1 MNNIKNRKKFNISTI
16 DLKWS
21 ARIFMISVLFAF
33 TISIFAYILMLL
45 FAEPEPLSEVII
57 NTASAAT
64 AKVTVTSNYIN
75 PIWAIFIFNSIAASC
90 AIIGTGLFMLVHRV
104 LISDI
109 DIRPKHQLY
118 ARFSLFFE
126 KMIMPLNALL
136 IKITGMLDKDFSSIK
151 RKSEKKEGTIWQ
163 YCAYGKDEYR
173 MFAYM
178 MPYIVPL
185 MILMVNGF
193 LMGILLA
200 FFTFNG
206 AMTGFQLFGMKGILI
221 GLFYNVIYFFISIV
235 PHGIIEIPAILVAA
249 ALEYRFAQIQAH
261 NVIDKELFNANDIES
276 LKEDSAYILASSK
289 DYICSKYTWKML
301 GIIIVT
307 LLVAA
312 YIETYVTLGIVDRVM
327 QMLDDSLPSIINL
340 E

>member
-1 MNNIKNRKKFNISTI
+1 
-16 DLKWS
+16 
-21 ARIFMISVLFAF
+21 
-33 TISIFAYILMLL
+33 
-45 FAEPEPLSEVII
+45 
-57 NTASAAT
+57 
-64 AKVTVTSNYIN
+64 
-75 PIWAIFIFNSIAASC
+75 
-90 AIIGTGLFMLVHRV
+90 
-104 LISDI
+104 
-109 DIRPKHQLY
+109 
-118 ARFSLFFE
+118 
-126 KMIMPLNALL
+126 
-136 IKITGMLDKDFSSIK
+136 
-151 RKSEKKEGTIWQ
+151 
-163 YCAYGKDEYR
+163 

-206 AMTGFQLFGMKGILI
+206 AVTGFQLFGMKGILI

-249 ALEYRFAQIQAH
+249 ALGYRFAYIQAH
-261 NVIDKELFNANDIES
+261 NVIDKELFNGNDIES

-289 DYICSKYTWKML
+289 DYIRSEYTWKML
-301 GIIIVT
+301 GIIILT

-312 YIETYVTLGIVDRVM
+312 YVETYVTLGIVDRVM
-327 QMLDDSLPSIINL
+327 QMIDDSLPSIINL

>member
-1 MNNIKNRKKFNISTI
+1 MKNRNRFDISAN

-21 ARIFMISVLFAF
+21 ARVFMLSVASAF
-33 TISIFAYILMLL
+33 IIGIFAYILMLV
-45 FAEPEPLSEVII
+45 FAEPEPVSEVII

-64 AKVTVTSNYIN
+64 AKVAVTSNYIN
-75 PIWAIFIFNSIAASC
+75 PMWAIFIFNSIAASC
-90 AIIGTGLFMLVHRV
+90 AVVGTGLFMMVHQM

-109 DIRPKHQLY
+109 NIRPGHHLY

-126 KMIMPLNALL
+126 KMIMPVNMLL
-136 IKITGMLDKDFSSIK
+136 IKITSMVDKDFSSIK
-151 RKSEKKEGTIWQ
+151 RNSEEKQGTIWQ
-163 YCAYGKDEYR
+163 YCGYGKDEYR

-178 MPYIVPL
+178 IPYIVPL

-235 PHGIIEIPAILVAA
+235 PHGIIEIPAILVAV
-249 ALEYRFAQIQAH
+249 ALGYRFAHIQAH
-261 NVIDKELFNANDIES
+261 DVIDKELFNGNDIES
-276 LKEDSAYILASSK
+276 LKEDSAYILATSK
-289 DYICSKYTWKML
+289 DYILSKYTWKML
-301 GIIIVT
+301 GIIILT

-327 QMLDDSLPSIINL
+327 QMLDNSLPSIINL